1 MGAPGAFVLGCE
13 GQALS
18 AAERAFFRAADPW
31 GFILFARN
39 IDTPAQLRRL
49 TADLRDSVGRE
60 ALVMI
65 DQEGGRVQRLR
76 PPHWRRWDDPRDQI
90 DRVGPARAA
99 RSMWLRSRLMAH
111 EMRAVG
117 IDCNCAPVADIAGP
131 DTHPFLGYRCYGTD
145 LGTVVEIARA
155 VADGHLAG
163 GVVPVMKHMP
173 GHGRG
178 NADTHHHLPVVAAD
192 RATLAA
198 HDFAAFRALNDLP
211 MGMSAHVI
219 FSAYDAE
226 RPATQSPGVIGAIR
240 HEIGFDGLLLTDD
253 LSMEALSG
261 DIGERAGLSVAAGC
275 DIALHCNGKLPEM
288 EAVAEAA
295 GPLTPEGLRRG
306 DVALAARKLPDPID
320 ITALEAELEA
330 LLKGPEHV

>member
-1 MGAPGAFVLGCE
+1 MAAPGAFVLGCE

-39 IDTPAQLRRL
+39 VDTPAQLRRL
-49 TADLRDSVGRE
+49 TADLRDCVGRE
-60 ALVMI
+60 ALVMV
-65 DQEGGRVQRLR
+65 DQEGGRVARLR
-76 PPHWRRWDDPRDQI
+76 PPHWRGWDDPRGQI
-90 DRVGPARAA
+90 ARAGPERAA

-111 EMRAVG
+111 ELRAAG
-117 IDCNCAPVADIAGP
+117 IDCNCAPVADIAGR
-131 DTHPFLGYRCYGTD
+131 DTHPFLEYRCYGND
-145 LGTVVEIARA
+145 LESVVEVARA
-155 VADGHLAG
+155 VAAGHLAG

-178 NADTHHHLPVVAAD
+178 NADTHHALPVVAAD

-198 HDFAAFRALNDLP
+198 TDFAAFRALSDLP

-219 FSAYDAE
+219 FAAYDAD
-226 RPATQSPGVIGAIR
+226 RPATQSPEMIRVIR
-240 HEIGFDGLLLTDD
+240 DEIGFGGLLLTDD

-261 DIGERAGLSVAAGC
+261 GIGRRAGLAVAAGC

-288 EAVAEAA
+288 EAVAAAA
-295 GPLTPEGLRRG
+295 GRLTPEGARRG
-306 DVALAARKLPDPID
+306 AVALAARKLPDPID
-320 ITALEAELEA
+320 IRALEAELEA